1 MSSSVVW
8 RRPLPASSWI
18 SKEGGRWCEG
28 KRAKTSVGKGNG
40 RSRRIYCM
48 AA

>member
-18 SKEGGRWCEG
+18 SEKEGRWCEG
-28 KRAKTSVGKGNG
+28 EHAKTSVGKANVWP
-40 RSRRIYCM
+40 RRM
-48 AA
+48 F